1 MALRGADDSY
11 AIIEEEKKREQGV
24 YKVGAEVPGGAVV
37 KSVEWDR
44 VILVVSGKDEILEIQ
59 AGLTG
64 GPLTAPSRFGAG
76 SPSAST
82 KPTSS
87 MKGVEVVSDSEY
99 IVDREEVDNALENM
113 SQLFTQIRAVP
124 HFEGGESTGF
134 RLFAI
139 RRGSIFDKI
148 GLKNGDI
155 IRKINGQA
163 MNDPTR
169 ALALLEE
176 LRSST
181 DLTVAVTRNRQRSH
195 AQLYGSVNEPRR
207 GFMEWMRLRLPVFGL
222 LVALSAGLVAPA
234 AAQNGAD
241 EGAEEGQEAENG
253 RLITMNFQDIELSA
267 LVKFISEITGKNFI
281 LDERVKGKVTIISP
295 AKITEDEAY
304 AVFQSVL
311 QVKGFATVPS
321 GSVYKVLPAQDAK
334 STTLDTYLPKV
345 PVGDTDEFVTKLL
358 PLQNVDVNNMLPI
371 IQPLVSPNGLLA
383 AYVATNTLIL
393 IDSASNIDRI
403 ARILH
408 VLDVEGQDRGVEVIR
423 LNYAFATEIAAL
435 LGQVLDDES
444 QGAVTAPQAGGTAGS
459 GSAASARSTSRS
471 RRSSRRDTPSQT
483 TSVTGGGPAVS
494 YKIIPDERTNTLVVV
509 AGSLEM
515 RRIKDLVVRLDVPLP
530 HGTGRI
536 HVYYLKHANSF
547 EIVPVL
553 SDLIGDTGDVGGL
566 GGGLLSRRLGGSTA
580 ARGGRLGQR
589 GGLAGAVG
597 ADSTRSLGG
606 LAGGALGR
614 GARGQRGGLSGGG
627 GFGGGSIGGGG
638 FSQGGAAGGV
648 ASVVGGGNSQ
658 FAGEVRI
665 TADPSTNALIINASP
680 QDYET
685 LKQVIEKLD
694 VPRRQV
700 YVEAIVMEVRLMRDS
715 SLGIELQGGLGLGDG
730 VGIARST
737 QTGAINSL
745 VGNPASLGGLILA
758 AASNQTIRLPD
769 GTVIPAQVALLSAAQ
784 SDVNANILSAPNIL
798 TTDNQEAEIV
808 VGENVP
814 FIASRSTSAQ
824 NLDNTFA
831 TVDRRDVGITLRI
844 TPQIS
849 QGGMVRLDIFQEVSA
864 LVDSAVSGIDVNLL
878 GPTTT
883 IRSAT
888 TSVVVRDGHTV
899 VIGGLIA
906 DQKANAESGVPYIS
920 DIPIIGAFF
929 TSNTARQQKGNLL
942 IFLTP
947 HIVRNPVELRD
958 RSLERRDEI
967 KAFMQE
973 HRFRDMRAETL
984 DASSWTPDLSD
995 FKDLPKSK
1003 SGLLIQRP
1011 GDVSSERRPDLDA
1024 DPRDSGMLPPSTRN
1038 AVAQPGTA
1046 HDPSLDLVPV
1056 SVPESS
1062 RPDPRFVLMASF
1074 ADRGTP
1080 PAGLQTSS
1088 GMLAIELPENS
1099 RLAKLFRQGRQYR
1112 YSSDTFDG
1120 LYHVLETYGTI
1131 REAQLVYP
1139 EGMPVDPD
1147 SGEYLHWRE
1156 LKDASSANASA
1167 WTELK

>member
-1 MALRGADDSY
+1 M
-11 AIIEEEKKREQGV
+11 
-24 YKVGAEVPGGAVV
+24 
-37 KSVEWDR
+37 
-44 VILVVSGKDEILEIQ
+44 
-59 AGLTG
+59 
-64 GPLTAPSRFGAG
+64 
-76 SPSAST
+76 
-82 KPTSS
+82 
-87 MKGVEVVSDSEY
+87 
-99 IVDREEVDNALENM
+99 
-113 SQLFTQIRAVP
+113 
-124 HFEGGESTGF
+124 
-134 RLFAI
+134 
-139 RRGSIFDKI
+139 
-148 GLKNGDI
+148 
-155 IRKINGQA
+155 RK
-163 MNDPTR
+163 
-169 ALALLEE
+169 
-176 LRSST
+176 
-181 DLTVAVTRNRQRSH
+181 
-195 AQLYGSVNEPRR
+195 
-207 GFMEWMRLRLPVFGL
+207 RLPVIGL
-222 LVALSAGLVAPA
+222 LVALSAGVFAPA
-234 AAQNGAD
+234 I
-241 EGAEEGQEAENG
+241 GQEPLADAGGGEEAEPD

-267 LVKFISEITGKNFI
+267 LVKFISEISGKNFI

-295 AKITEDEAY
+295 AKITEEEAY

-334 STTLDTYLPKV
+334 STTLQTYLPNA
-345 PVGDTDEFVTKLL
+345 PAGGSDEFITKLL
-358 PLQNVDVNNMLPI
+358 PLENVDVNNMMPI

-383 AYVATNTLIL
+383 SYVATNTLIL
-393 IDSASNIDRI
+393 IDASANIDRI

-435 LGQVLDDES
+435 LGQVLDDQTE
-444 QGAVTAPQAGGTAGS
+444 GAVSTPQTGGTAGAS
-459 GSAASARSTSRS
+459 SAARSTSRA
-471 RRSSRRDTPSQT
+471 RRSSARRDAQSQT

-509 AGSLEM
+509 AGPLEM
-515 RRIKDLVVRLDVPLP
+515 RRIQDLVVRLDVPLP

-553 SDLIGDTGDVGGL
+553 SDLIGGTGGAGGL
-566 GGGLLSRRLGGSTA
+566 GGGLLSRRVGGSTA

-597 ADSTRSLGG
+597 ADSRSGLGG
-606 LAGGALGR
+606 LGSNR
-614 GARGQRGGLSGGG
+614 GSRGQRGGLGGLGGGSRGGGSLGGGSFGQGGG
-627 GFGGGSIGGGG
+627 GVS
-638 FSQGGAAGGV
+638 
-648 ASVVGGGNSQ
+648 SVTGGGNGE

-700 YVEAIVMEVRLMRDS
+700 YVEAIVMEVRLDRDS
-715 SLGIELQGGLGLGDG
+715 SLGMELQGGLGLSGG
-730 VGIARST
+730 VGIGRNT
-737 QTGAINSL
+737 NFGGINSL
-745 VGNPASLGGLILA
+745 VSNPAALGGLVLA

-784 SDVNANILSAPNIL
+784 SDTNANILSAPNIL

-814 FIASRSTSAQ
+814 FIASRSTSST

-849 QGGMVRLDIFQEVSA
+849 QGGMVRLDIFQEVSDV
-864 LVDSAVSGIDVNLL
+864 VDSAVSGIDVNLL

-899 VIGGLIA
+899 VIGGLIS
-906 DQKANAESGVPYIS
+906 DRKDNAESGVPFIS
-920 DIPIIGAFF
+920 DIPIIGNLF
-929 TSNTARQQKGNLL
+929 TTFNAGQEKDNLL

-947 HIVRNPVELRD
+947 HIVRNPAELRD
-958 RSLERRDEI
+958 KSLEKRDRV

-973 HRFRDMRAETL
+973 HRFRDMRPETL
-984 DASSWTPDLSD
+984 DAASWTPDLSD
-995 FKDLPKSK
+995 FEDLPATE
-1003 SGLLIQRP
+1003 SGLLLDRRRE
-1011 GDVSSERRPDLDA
+1011 SAAERRPD
-1024 DPRDSGMLPPSTRN
+1024 ME
-1038 AVAQPGTA
+1038 
-1046 HDPSLDLVPV
+1046 PV
-1056 SVPESS
+1056 SEDSEIS
-1062 RPDPRFVLMASF
+1062 RPVARVVNAPALAGGARPTMVEASSLSDESADVRYVLLASF

-1080 PAGLQTSS
+1080 PPGLQSSS
-1088 GMLAIELPENS
+1088 GMLAIALPEDS
-1099 RLAKLFRQGRQYR
+1099 RLSKLFRAGGQYR
-1112 YSSDTFDG
+1112 FSSDTYDSI
-1120 LYHVLETYGTI
+1120 YHVLEAYSTM

-1147 SGEYLHWRE
+1147 NGEYLHWRD
-1156 LKDASSANASA
+1156 LKDPSSANASA
-1167 WTELK
+1167 WTAVK